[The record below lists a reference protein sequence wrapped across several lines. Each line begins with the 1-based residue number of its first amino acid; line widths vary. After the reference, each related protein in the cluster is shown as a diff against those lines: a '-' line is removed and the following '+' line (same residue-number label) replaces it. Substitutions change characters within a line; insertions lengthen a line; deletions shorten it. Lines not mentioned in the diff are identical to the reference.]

1 MSAILFSVLL
11 ILTLLADSASTGVLL
26 VLVAIATGAA
36 AIAAMTGHRTSN
48 GQKKSRPVLA
58 IPKRRKWEQGTVIP
72 SLILRG
78 VEEKCKMKIPDN
90 VLIIYDAPM
99 ESCCAYQ
106 FETGG
111 YKVYISKHDDAYEVI
126 RKALEYIEAC
136 EAAAGRE
143 RSV

>member
-1 MSAILFSVLL
+1 
-11 ILTLLADSASTGVLL
+11 
-26 VLVAIATGAA
+26 
-36 AIAAMTGHRTSN
+36 
-48 GQKKSRPVLA
+48 
-58 IPKRRKWEQGTVIP
+58 
-72 SLILRG
+72 
-78 VEEKCKMKIPDN
+78 MKIPDN

-111 YKVYISKHDDAYEVI
+111 YRVYISKHDDAYEVI

-143 RSV
+143 RSVRKKKI

>member
-1 MSAILFSVLL
+1 MAKRK
-11 ILTLLADSASTGVLL
+11 
-26 VLVAIATGAA
+26 AA
-36 AIAAMTGHRTSN
+36 
-48 GQKKSRPVLA
+48 PVLA
-58 IPKRRKWEQGTVIP
+58 IPKRRKWEQETGILP
-72 SLILRG
+72 LILRG
-78 VEEKCKMKIPDN
+78 IEEKCKMKIPDN

-99 ESCCAYQ
+99 ESSCAYQ

-111 YKVYISKHDDAYEVI
+111 YRVYISKHDDAYEVI